1 MKARLCL
8 GAALVLLF
16 AAASPVFAQNHQVLQ
31 GTQIRLTLLNGL
43 STSVARNGDPFTA
56 VVAEPVLMGAQ
67 VVIPAG
73 ARVNGVVGNINRPRH
88 FGLLRSQASMNLTF
102 QSIEIDHHEY
112 PVRMS
117 LLALLDGSA
126 RGNGSNRKDV
136 KIEEGIQLQ
145 EKRDVKGAATAMALG
160 MGGGTVVGA
169 IFSDVLRGFWIGTA
183 GSAAYVMIKKGKDL
197 ELPAQTG
204 MLVRTD
210 SPVELP
216 AFTAALTEAPVQ
228 AQGQP

>member
-8 GAALVLLF
+8 GVALVLLL
-16 AAASPVFAQNHQVLQ
+16 AAAAPVFAQNHQILQ

-43 STSVARNGDPFTA
+43 STSVTRDGDPFTA
-56 VVAEPVLMGAQ
+56 VVAEPVLLGTQ

-73 ARVNGVVGNINRPRH
+73 ARVSGTVGNITRPRH
-88 FGLLRSQASMNLTF
+88 FGLLRGQASMNLTF
-102 QSIEIDHHEY
+102 QSIEIDRHEY

-117 LLALLDGSA
+117 LLALTDGSA
-126 RGNGSNRKDV
+126 RGNGGNRKDV
-136 KIEEGIQLQ
+136 KIDEGIQVQ
-145 EKRDVKGAATAMALG
+145 GKRDVKGAATALALG
-160 MGGGTVVGA
+160 MGGGSVVGA

-183 GSAAYVMIKKGKDL
+183 GSAAYVMVKKGKDV

-210 SPVELP
+210 SPVDLP
-216 AFTAALTEAPVQ
+216 ALAAAITSTPV
-228 AQGQP
+228 QGQP

>member
-8 GAALVLLF
+8 GAALVLLLAT
-16 AAASPVFAQNHQVLQ
+16 AAPVFAQNHQVLQ
-31 GTQIRLTLLNGL
+31 GTQIHLTLMNGL
-43 STSVARNGDPFTA
+43 STNITRDGDPFTA
-56 VVAEPVLMGAQ
+56 VVSEPVLMGNQ

-73 ARVNGVVGNINRPRH
+73 ARVNGVVGNITHTRH
-88 FGLLRSQASMNLTF
+88 FGLVRSQASMNLTF
-102 QSIEIDHHEY
+102 QSIEIDRHEY

-117 LLALLDGSA
+117 LLALLDPSA
-126 RGNGSNRKDV
+126 RGNGNNRKDV
-136 KIEEGIQLQ
+136 KIEEGIQVQ
-145 EKRDVKGAATAMALG
+145 KRRDVKGAATIMALG

-183 GSAAYVMIKKGKDL
+183 GSAAYVMIRKGKDV

-216 AFTAALTEAPVQ
+216 ALAAELTAPPATA
-228 AQGQP
+228 GWQP

>member
-8 GAALVLLF
+8 GAALVLLL
-16 AAASPVFAQNHQVLQ
+16 AAASPVFAQNRQILQ

-43 STSVARNGDPFTA
+43 STSVTRNGDPFTA
-56 VVAEPVLMGAQ
+56 VVAEPVLLGTE
-67 VVIPAG
+67 VIIPAG
-73 ARVNGVVGNINRPRH
+73 ARVNGVVGNITRPRH
-88 FGLLRSQASMNLTF
+88 FGLVRSQASMNLTF
-102 QSIEIDHHEY
+102 QSIEIDRHEY

-117 LLALLDGSA
+117 LLALMDGSA
-126 RGNGSNRKDV
+126 RGSGNNRKDV
-136 KIEEGIQLQ
+136 KIEEGFQVQ
-145 EKRDVKGAATAMALG
+145 QRRDIKGAATVMALG

-183 GSAAYVMIKKGKDL
+183 GSAAYVMVKKGKDV

-216 AFTAALTEAPVQ
+216 AMAASLTPAPVQ
-228 AQGQP
+228 GQP